1 MYDKKIKLE
10 TFYFNDLT
18 DTFGEPRFD
27 PDPYIYSNDPD
38 YVIVYLYCPGKT
50 KIIDVDVSFDNNENA
65 ASVTVKGI
73 REKVNYETRGRKFGS
88 GNFIK
93 KIYLDKFN
101 KKNGEINKNVI
112 VEPPENGYIKR
123 KFERNKKE
131 N

>member
-1 MYDKKIKLE
+1 M
-10 TFYFNDLT
+10 
-18 DTFGEPRFD
+18 
-27 PDPYIYSNDPD
+27 
-38 YVIVYLYCPGKT
+38 
-50 KIIDVDVSFDNNENA
+50 DVSFDNNENA

-112 VEPPENGYIKR
+112 VEPPENGYIKI
-123 KFERNKKE
+123 KFERTKKE